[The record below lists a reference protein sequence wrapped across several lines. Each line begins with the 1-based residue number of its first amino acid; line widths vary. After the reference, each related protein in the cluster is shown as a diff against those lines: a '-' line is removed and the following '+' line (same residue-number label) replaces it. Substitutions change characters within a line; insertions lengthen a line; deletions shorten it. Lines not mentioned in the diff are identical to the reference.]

1 MLMISRKLQNGD
13 FSQMVGEEILQ
24 LGPLSGIPVPGTG
37 TREKPEMMPP
47 PGLMPPSMIRMLNG
61 GQEPPDISALIREMN
76 TPNNSMAT
84 TAIAQQNGG
93 ANMIPGSTPMNMGIQ

>member
-1 MLMISRKLQNGD
+1 MMISQMMQNGD
-13 FSQMVGEEILQ
+13 FSQMAAMERMMP
-24 LGPLSGIPVPGTG
+24 GPLSGIPVPGTG